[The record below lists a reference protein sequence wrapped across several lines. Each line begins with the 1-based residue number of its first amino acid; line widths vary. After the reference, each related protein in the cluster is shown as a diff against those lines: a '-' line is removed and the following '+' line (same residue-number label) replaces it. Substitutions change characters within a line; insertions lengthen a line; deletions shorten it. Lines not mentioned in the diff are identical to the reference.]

1 MKKLIALLMAMLM
14 LLSTMSLAVA
24 ETVETEA
31 VETEAVETEVA
42 ATEEAAAVAE
52 QKDWT
57 VLVYLCGT
65 DLETTGAMATIN
77 LVEIAETIPSDNV
90 NVVIETGGTR
100 KWQAEEYLGLKIAT
114 DKLQRWTFGME
125 GYQMVDE
132 QPLANMADYRT
143 LTDFV
148 QWGAE
153 NYPAEKYLLVMWD
166 HGGGSNEGLILDE
179 LHNSS
184 IMSLQDFGKGL
195 ANANVQ
201 MEAILLDT
209 CLMASL
215 ETAQAVQPYANYLI
229 ASEETVPG
237 QGTDYQKWLQYL
249 YDYPYVDGRQ
259 FGKIVCDAVQQK
271 YAELNSEYFY
281 KTLTYSTIDLKKLD
295 PVVAAFENMF
305 AEVGKLLADP
315 TAFGRFTYL
324 TQNAESFYAAEM
336 VDLQDF
342 ATRAVR
348 YGLSVETVGAVIE
361 SVNDAVVHDVKGLL
375 HSYSHGLSFWYW
387 PNASMGALD
396 HFARNCK
403 NPNYLAFLD
412 AINMGWTAPD
422 WVYEQVERL
431 PDISYADYVVEKEVQ
446 VNSDSHLQMN
456 ITNAKE
462 AVARVDYR
470 LYMESD
476 KVPSG
481 WVTLGLDDDVDGD
494 WNEGTFWDKFDGTW
508 PMINNTPLQIEMVN
522 STSSY
527 TLYNV
532 PIGTLMDED
541 NPSLGY
547 NKLMLRVGYEY
558 DKPLTSVFDN
568 MYQTA
573 SEKAQKA
580 AEEAAEEDLAETAK
594 DPYAGEYVM
603 YGVWNETASNIG
615 MASRDVKDIEELY
628 GKKYT
633 ALATGIDPLFGENQG
648 QIALGDIVLSEDL
661 VIEEKPLPKG
671 TYAYQFVITDV
682 FGNQNSTLYM
692 PFEWD
697 GEKVTYDYESYE
709 MLKLLLEFLGYFA

>member
-1 MKKLIALLMAMLM
+1 MKKLMHKWLAVLMALLMV
-14 LLSTMSLAVA
+14 LSACPLALA
-24 ETVETEA
+24 E
-31 VETEAVETEVA
+31 EVA
-42 ATEEAAAVAE
+42 AATAEPETVAAEEVSTAAE

-65 DLETTGAMATIN
+65 DLETRGAMATIN
-77 LVEIAETIPSDNV
+77 LEEIAETIPSDNV
-90 NVVIETGGTR
+90 SVVIETGGTR
-100 KWQAEEYLGLKIAT
+100 QWQAEESLGLKIAT
-114 DKLQRWTFGME
+114 DKLQRWSFGKE
-125 GYQMVDE
+125 GFQMVDE

-166 HGGGSNEGLILDE
+166 HGGGSNTGLIADE

-195 ANANVQ
+195 ANAGVH

-237 QGTDYQKWLQYL
+237 QGTDYQQWLQYL
-249 YDYPYVDGRQ
+249 YDYSYVDGRQ

-271 YAELNSEYFY
+271 YAELNSDYFS
-281 KTLTYSTIDLKKLD
+281 KTLTFSTIDLKKLD

-315 TAFGRFTYL
+315 VAFGRFTYL
-324 TQNAESFYAAEM
+324 TKNAESFQASEM
-336 VDLQDF
+336 IDLQDF

-361 SVNDAVVHDVKGLL
+361 AVNDAVLSDVKGLL
-375 HSYSHGLSFWYW
+375 HSYSHGLSFWYR
-387 PNASMGALD
+387 PNATLTELD

-403 NPNYLAFLD
+403 NPHYLAFLD

-431 PDISYADYVVEKEVQ
+431 PDISRADYIVEKAVQ
-446 VNSDSHLQMN
+446 VNSDGHLQMN

-470 LYMESD
+470 LYMAND
-476 KVPSG
+476 KVPGG
-481 WVTLGLDDDVDGD
+481 WITLGLDDDVDGD
-494 WNEGTFWDKFDGTW
+494 WNEGTFWDQFDGTW

-522 STSSY
+522 ATSSY
-527 TLYNV
+527 TLYDV

-547 NKLMLRVGYEY
+547 NKKILRVGYEY

-580 AEEAAEEDLAETAK
+580 AEEAAEEALTETAK

-615 MASRDVKDIEELY
+615 LASRDVQDIEDLY
-628 GKKYT
+628 GQKF
-633 ALATGIDPLFGENQG
+633 AVLATGIDPLFGETQG

-671 TYAYQFVITDV
+671 TYAYEFVVTDV
-682 FGNQNSTLYM
+682 FGNRSSTVYM
-692 PFEWD
+692 TFEWD
-697 GEKVTYDYESYE
+697 GEKATYDYESYE
-709 MLKLLLEFLGYFA
+709 MLKMLLEFFGYYA